1 MKLEPTVFTKRLVVG
16 SETRQGASGSAGNR
30 WRDARRVGRRSR
42 RTCPHRREKRRAG
55 HPRCR
60 GSKSPLPR
68 STSPAGAWG
77 NCRETSSTCVRGRG
91 RFKRHARVIERVAE
105 QTAQEEHD
113 ANLSKRPPD
122 PNLDEGLWRERDPEL
137 DGFQFWAGGDWP
149 ERSLVV
155 PTVD

>member
-1 MKLEPTVFTKRLVVG
+1 M
-16 SETRQGASGSAGNR
+16 
-30 WRDARRVGRRSR
+30 
-42 RTCPHRREKRRAG
+42 
-55 HPRCR
+55 
-60 GSKSPLPR
+60 
-68 STSPAGAWG
+68 
-77 NCRETSSTCVRGRG
+77 
-91 RFKRHARVIERVAE
+91 IERVAE